1 VHGRA
6 RIEKV
11 EVARLRAA
19 LDSGVVPIVAGF
31 QGVDADGNITT
42 IGRGGSDTTAVALA
56 VALKADECQI
66 LTDVDGV
73 YTTDPRVVADARR
86 LDRLSFEEMLE
97 LAGQGSR
104 VLHLRSVE
112 FAAKYNVPLRVL
124 SSFGTGSGTLI
135 CKEDPSVEAPVVTG
149 VAFNRDEAQI
159 TVSGLPDQPGTAY
172 AILKPIADASIE
184 VDMIVLAVSRSGS
197 ADLSFTVHRDDY
209 SQVFRL
215 VQTAARVHSG
225 CFVVGNDRVAKLSVV
240 GVGMRSH
247 AGVAAQL
254 FGMLANAGVPM
265 HLVSTSEIRISVLVP
280 EEHLENCI
288 NKAHKA
294 FGLARAATPAD

>member
-1 VHGRA
+1 MDALLSTGEQVSDRAARHGARSARRA
-6 RIEKV
+6 RALVHRRRRCECSQRTSTPGHASPTSRR
-11 EVARLRAA
+11 ARLRAA
-19 LDSGVVPIVAGF
+19 LDEGVVPVVAGF
-31 QGVDADGNITT
+31 QGVDDEGNITT

-124 SSFGTGSGTLI
+124 SSFGSGPGTLI
-135 CKEDPSVEAPVVTG
+135 CKEDQRVEAPVVAG

-159 TVSGLPDQPGTAY
+159 TVTGLPDSPG
-172 AILKPIADASIE
+172 IA
-184 VDMIVLAVSRSGS
+184 VMP
-197 ADLSFTVHRDDY
+197 F
-209 SQVFRL
+209 
-215 VQTAARVHSG
+215 
-225 CFVVGNDRVAKLSVV
+225 
-240 GVGMRSH
+240 
-247 AGVAAQL
+247 
-254 FGMLANAGVPM
+254 
-265 HLVSTSEIRISVLVP
+265 
-280 EEHLENCI
+280 
-288 NKAHKA
+288 
-294 FGLARAATPAD
+294 